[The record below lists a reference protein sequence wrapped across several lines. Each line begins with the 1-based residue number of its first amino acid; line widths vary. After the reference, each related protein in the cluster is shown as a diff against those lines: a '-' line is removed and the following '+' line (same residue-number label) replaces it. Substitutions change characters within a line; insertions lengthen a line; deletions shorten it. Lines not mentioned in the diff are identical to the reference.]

1 MSNRVNKVLA
11 SLIVIASMS
20 MTGCFTQ
27 TNRANE
33 PPTEEELLVAV
44 NDLVCGE
51 QIEYLGNGRFSSLE
65 RDLQFYES
73 WVESYT
79 SGGSFDHAH
88 RYTVTLNSDSSHG
101 SRNNYRTSVVRYWD
115 DEINECMNRHDFDSA
130 ERSESEYSNTIS
142 EVGVRITFSCDASP
156 EAIEEIDSFLLE
168 LRDICVMEDEFHTEH
183 YLFRFCV
190 DLVEFDPEE
199 ERHIGVGTFNID
211 ALSSDEDVTLEANAN
226 PEPAWQVSRSGI
238 TEGTNLPGYI
248 EILVN

>member
-27 TNRANE
+27 TNSANE

-51 QIEYLGNGRFSSLE
+51 QIEYLGNGHFSSLE

-130 ERSESEYSNTIS
+130 EL
-142 EVGVRITFSCDASP
+142 SP
-156 EAIEEIDSFLLE
+156 QLE
-168 LRDICVMEDEFHTEH
+168 QR
-183 YLFRFCV
+183 
-190 DLVEFDPEE
+190 
-199 ERHIGVGTFNID
+199 
-211 ALSSDEDVTLEANAN
+211 
-226 PEPAWQVSRSGI
+226 
-238 TEGTNLPGYI
+238 
-248 EILVN
+248 

>member
-11 SLIVIASMS
+11 SLIAIASMS
-20 MTGCFTQ
+20 MTGCFTH
-27 TNRANE
+27 TNSANE

-51 QIEYLGNGRFSSLE
+51 QIEYLGDGHFSSLE

-88 RYTVTLNSDSSHG
+88 RYTVTLNSDSSRG

-142 EVGVRITFSCDASP
+142 QVGVRITFSCDASP

-199 ERHIGVGTFNID
+199 ERHIGVGTFDID
-211 ALSSDEDVTLEANAN
+211 ALSSNEDVTLEANAN

>member
-20 MTGCFTQ
+20 MTGCFTH
-27 TNRANE
+27 TNSANE
-33 PPTEEELLVAV
+33 PPSEEELIAAV

-51 QIEYLGNGRFSSLE
+51 QIEYLGDGHFSSLE
-65 RDLQFYES
+65 RDLEFYES

-88 RYTVTLNSDSSHG
+88 RYTVSLNSDTSRG
-101 SRNNYRTSVVRYWD
+101 SRNNYRMSVVRYWD

-142 EVGVRITFSCDASP
+142 QVGVRITFSCDASP

-183 YLFRFCV
+183 YLFRFRV

-199 ERHIGVGTFNID
+199 ERHIGVGTFDID
-211 ALSSDEDVTLEANAN
+211 ALSSDEDVTLEANAD

>member
-20 MTGCFTQ
+20 MTGCFTH
-27 TNRANE
+27 TNSANE

-51 QIEYLGNGRFSSLE
+51 QIEYLGDGHFSSLE
-65 RDLQFYES
+65 RDLEFYES

-88 RYTVTLNSDSSHG
+88 RYTVTLNSDSSRG

-142 EVGVRITFSCDASP
+142 QVGVRITFSCDASP

-199 ERHIGVGTFNID
+199 ERHIGVGTFDID
-211 ALSSDEDVTLEANAN
+211 ALSSNEDVTLEANAN

>member
-27 TNRANE
+27 TNSANE
-33 PPTEEELLVAV
+33 PPSEEELLVAV

-51 QIEYLGNGRFSSLE
+51 RIEYLGNGRFSSLE

-115 DEINECMNRHDFDSA
+115 DEINECINRHDFDSA

-142 EVGVRITFSCDASP
+142 QVGVSITFSCDASP

-199 ERHIGVGTFNID
+199 ERHIGVGTFDID

>member
-1 MSNRVNKVLA
+1 MKKIFNLLLMSVILA
-11 SLIVIASMS
+11 

-27 TNRANE
+27 TNSANE
-33 PPTEEELLVAV
+33 PPSEEELIAAV

-65 RDLQFYES
+65 RDLEFYES

-142 EVGVRITFSCDASP
+142 QVGVRITFSCDASP

-168 LRDICVMEDEFHTEH
+168 LRDICVMEDEFHTEP
-183 YLFRFCV
+183 YLFRCCV

-199 ERHIGVGTFNID
+199 ECHIGVGTFDID

-238 TEGTNLPGYI
+238 TEGTYLPGYI

>member
-20 MTGCFTQ
+20 MTGCFTH
-27 TNRANE
+27 TNSANE

-51 QIEYLGNGRFSSLE
+51 QIEYLGDGHFSSLE
-65 RDLQFYES
+65 RDLEFYES

-88 RYTVTLNSDSSHG
+88 RYTVTLNSDSSRG

-142 EVGVRITFSCDASP
+142 QVGVRITFSCDASP

-199 ERHIGVGTFNID
+199 ERHIGVGTFDID
-211 ALSSDEDVTLEANAN
+211 ALSSDEDVTLEANAD

>member
-27 TNRANE
+27 TNSANE
-33 PPTEEELLVAV
+33 PPSEEELIAAV
-44 NDLVCGE
+44 NDFVCGE

-88 RYTVTLNSDSSHG
+88 RYTVSLNSDTSRG
-101 SRNNYRTSVVRYWD
+101 SRNNYRMSVVRYWD

-130 ERSESEYSNTIS
+130 ERSESEYVNTIS
-142 EVGVRITFSCDASP
+142 QVGVRITFSCDASP

-183 YLFRFCV
+183 YLFRFRV

-199 ERHIGVGTFNID
+199 ERHIGVGTFDID

>member
-20 MTGCFTQ
+20 MTGCFTH
-27 TNRANE
+27 TNSANE

-51 QIEYLGNGRFSSLE
+51 QIEYLGDGHFSSLE
-65 RDLQFYES
+65 RDLEFYES

-88 RYTVTLNSDSSHG
+88 RYTVTLNSDSSRG

-130 ERSESEYSNTIS
+130 ERSESEYSDTIS
-142 EVGVRITFSCDASP
+142 QVGVRITFSCDASP

-183 YLFRFCV
+183 YLFRFRV

-199 ERHIGVGTFNID
+199 ERHIGVGTFDID
-211 ALSSDEDVTLEANAN
+211 ALSSNEDVTLEANAD

>member
-27 TNRANE
+27 TNSANE

-51 QIEYLGNGRFSSLE
+51 QIEYLGDGHFSSLE
-65 RDLQFYES
+65 RDLEFYES

-79 SGGSFDHAH
+79 SGGSFDHAR

-142 EVGVRITFSCDASP
+142 QVGVRITFSCDASP

-199 ERHIGVGTFNID
+199 ERHIGVGTFDID
-211 ALSSDEDVTLEANAN
+211 ALSSDEDVTLEANAD